1 MNSNVFIGCMALSI
15 LIFATPTKLKWHVAF
30 ALQLLAAAIS
40 GWAAWQVLINDI
52 GVIDLP
58 FFFLIGNQ
66 VHLVI
71 DRLSAFFILVVN
83 FTAITGGLYALG
95 YLRPYTAN
103 KNSTE
108 LSLHL
113 FSFLWLHISML
124 LACIVRDGL
133 AFLIAW
139 ELMAISSFI
148 LVIFESDKKET
159 IKIGINYLIQMH
171 VALIFIM
178 TGFIYAFV
186 KTGAEFS
193 FDGLAVYFATH
204 PPFYLFLFF
213 FIGFGIKAGFIP
225 LHSWLPRAHPA
236 APAHVSGVMSGVIIK
251 MGIYGILRVLT
262 YIHTNLLSIGI
273 LILIVSLISGLLG
286 VMFAIVQHD
295 LKKLLAY
302 HSIENIGIIGIGI
315 GIGLI
320 GVAMKIPALA
330 VLGFTGGI
338 LHVLNHS
345 LFKSLLFYTA
355 GSVNQQT
362 HSRHIEH
369 LGGLIK
375 RMPKTSLLFLLGAL
389 AICGLPPFNGFIS
402 EFLIFSG
409 LFKGLL
415 FWARPEQMHRIML
428 TKWKPVC

>member
-1 MNSNVFIGCMALSI
+1 MNSNVFIGCMVLSI

-148 LVIFESDKKET
+148 LVIF
-159 IKIGINYLIQMH
+159 
-171 VALIFIM
+171 
-178 TGFIYAFV
+178 
-186 KTGAEFS
+186 
-193 FDGLAVYFATH
+193 
-204 PPFYLFLFF
+204 
-213 FIGFGIKAGFIP
+213 
-225 LHSWLPRAHPA
+225 
-236 APAHVSGVMSGVIIK
+236 
-251 MGIYGILRVLT
+251 
-262 YIHTNLLSIGI
+262 
-273 LILIVSLISGLLG
+273 
-286 VMFAIVQHD
+286 
-295 LKKLLAY
+295 
-302 HSIENIGIIGIGI
+302 
-315 GIGLI
+315 
-320 GVAMKIPALA
+320 
-330 VLGFTGGI
+330 
-338 LHVLNHS
+338 
-345 LFKSLLFYTA
+345 
-355 GSVNQQT
+355 
-362 HSRHIEH
+362 
-369 LGGLIK
+369 
-375 RMPKTSLLFLLGAL
+375 
-389 AICGLPPFNGFIS
+389 
-402 EFLIFSG
+402 
-409 LFKGLL
+409 
-415 FWARPEQMHRIML
+415 
-428 TKWKPVC
+428 